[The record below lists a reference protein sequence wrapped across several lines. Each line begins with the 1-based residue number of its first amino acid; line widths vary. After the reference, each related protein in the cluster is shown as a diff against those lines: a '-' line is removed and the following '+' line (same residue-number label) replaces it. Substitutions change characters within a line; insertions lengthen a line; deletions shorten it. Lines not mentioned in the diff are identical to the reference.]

1 MAEYLFRHMAQKEG
15 LKDIDVFSRGVY
27 AEVGEAMTEES
38 FEALKK
44 VGVSGSGHAAAQL
57 TSRDVARASEIY
69 AMTQDH
75 METILERHPEA
86 KGKVQRLTDHDIADP
101 YGRSL
106 SEYEKCRIEI
116 QNALLDI
123 LHSMKGSPN
132 P

>member
-1 MAEYLFRHMAQKEG
+1 LFRHLARNEG
-15 LKDIDVFSRGVY
+15 LSDVEVFSRGVF
-27 AEVGEAMTEES
+27 AEVDEPMTRES

-44 VGVSGSGHAAAQL
+44 VGVSGQGHSAAML
-57 TSRDVARASEIY
+57 TARDVAQASEIY

-75 METILERHPEA
+75 LEIILQRHPEA
-86 KGKVQRLTDHDIADP
+86 KPKARRLAPRDIADP

-123 LHSMKGSPN
+123 ILKFKSEGSPT